1 MPAKFELAQF
11 APLALNIDVGARF
24 DSNNERHAQLV
35 EQAEQSH
42 IGKTPI
48 SGDHDAAFADSLD
61 HSADGSTNHG
71 EFIAFLASFDKACI
85 ISAAIRQFGSSADEE
100 RDHE

>member
-1 MPAKFELAQF
+1 
-11 APLALNIDVGARF
+11 VGARF

-42 IGKTPI
+42 IGKPPI
-48 SGDHDAAFADSLD
+48 SGDHAAAFADSLD
-61 HSADGSTNHG
+61 HSADGSTHHG
-71 EFIAFLASFDKACI
+71 ECIAFHASFENACL
-85 ISAAIRQFGSSADEE
+85 ISAPIHRYGSTADDE

>member
-1 MPAKFELAQF
+1 MAAKFELAQF

-71 EFIAFLASFDKACI
+71 EFIAFHASFENACI
-85 ISAAIRQFGSSADEE
+85 ISAPIQRYGSTADDE

>member
-1 MPAKFELAQF
+1 MAANFALAQC

-24 DSNNERHAQLV
+24 DSKNERHAQLV
-35 EQAEQSH
+35 EQAAQSH
-42 IGKTPI
+42 IGKPPI

-71 EFIAFLASFDKACI
+71 EFLAFQASLENACI
-85 ISAAIRQFGSSADEE
+85 ISAPIHRYGSTADDE
-100 RDHE
+100 